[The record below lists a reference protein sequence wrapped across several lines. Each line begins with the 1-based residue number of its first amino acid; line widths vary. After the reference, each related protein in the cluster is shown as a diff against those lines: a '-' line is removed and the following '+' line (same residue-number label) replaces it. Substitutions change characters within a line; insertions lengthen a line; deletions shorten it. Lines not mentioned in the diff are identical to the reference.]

1 MQWWRRAQLAWQL
14 ILRATLHT
22 KQETDSHDSYIHKYR
37 EEQSNYNKKFEF
49 NLILDL
55 NAECE
60 VAKTVSRGKLFHNG
74 MTLGKKEAE

>member
-1 MQWWRRAQLAWQL
+1 MTITYTSIEKNSQITIR
-14 ILRATLHT
+14 
-22 KQETDSHDSYIHKYR
+22 S
-37 EEQSNYNKKFEF
+37 EF

>member
-1 MQWWRRAQLAWQL
+1 M
-14 ILRATLHT
+14 
-22 KQETDSHDSYIHKYR
+22 HKYR

-55 NAECE
+55 DAECE
-60 VAKTVSRGKLFHNG
+60 VAKTVSQGKLFHNG